1 MIQDLHDSI
10 SAGTAARSSNDR
22 GRQDGHTHINAVFCL
37 WYAGTAFLLFDY
49 KSPLL
54 FLGPPFY
61 VVVFLLLT
69 LITPGLLSNREIIS
83 LCLLL
88 LFLSKFIP

>member
-1 MIQDLHDSI
+1 MR
-10 SAGTAARSSNDR
+10 AMDR
-22 GRQDGHTHINAVFCL
+22 GRLDGHTHINAAFCL
-37 WYAGTAFLLFDY
+37 WYSGTAFLLFDY

-61 VVVFLLLT
+61 VVVFLLFM
-69 LITPGLLSNREIIS
+69 PGLLSNREIIS
-83 LCLLL
+83 PCLLL